1 MSDVKVPLSR
11 TYTETGKP
19 FDTLSFR
26 SPRWQDFID
35 LGDVEEWQ
43 PVDAPG
49 EAEGSPRMMLVHH
62 HDVVAKYA
70 ERCLKEPH
78 SAVDLA
84 MLELPDVLAV
94 HRAIRDFFALARSS
108 GKQPTDSSGGS
119 VKASTKSGD

>member
-11 TYTETGKP
+11 SYTETGKP
-19 FDTLSFR
+19 FDALFFR
-26 SPRWQDFID
+26 LPRWQDFID

-43 PVDAPG
+43 PVDVPG
-49 EAEGSPRMMLVHH
+49 EADRSPRMMLVHH
-62 HDVVAKYA
+62 HDVVARYA

-84 MLELPDVLAV
+84 LLELPDVLAV
-94 HRAIRDFFALARSS
+94 HRAIRDFFVSARSS

-119 VKASTKSGD
+119 EKASTKSGG